1 MPVIWVKFLKAN
13 NLINFFFIFVLIYLI
28 YHTIYGR
35 FNIGNYLIYKYEYKM
50 YLKLKEKLD
59 INMDD
64 LNIDLHSFY
73 SNKDD
78 YMDEI
83 TKQKN
88 TNPVDGELIIKL
100 D

>member
-1 MPVIWVKFLKAN
+1 MKFLKTN
-13 NLINFFFIFVLIYLI
+13 NLINLFFIFVVIYLI

-50 YLKLKEKLD
+50 YVKLQEKLNID
-59 INMDD
+59 MID

-73 SNKDD
+73 SNKED
-78 YMDEI
+78 YIDEI
-83 TKQKN
+83 SKQKN
-88 TNPVDGELIIKL
+88 TNPIEGEVIIKL

>member
-1 MPVIWVKFLKAN
+1 MKFLKTN
-13 NLINFFFIFVLIYLI
+13 NLTNFFFIFVLFYLI
-28 YHTIYGR
+28 YHTIYGK
-35 FNIGNYLIYKYEYKM
+35 FNVGNYLIYKYEYKM
-50 YLKLKEKLD
+50 YLRLQEKLN
-59 INMDD
+59 IEMND

-78 YMDEI
+78 YIDEI

-88 TNPVDGELIIKL
+88 TNPVDGEVIIKL

>member
-1 MPVIWVKFLKAN
+1 MKFLKAN
-13 NLINFFFIFVLIYLI
+13 NLINFFFAFVMIYLI
-28 YHTIYGR
+28 YHTIYGK
-35 FNIGNYLIYKYEYKM
+35 FNVGNYLIYKYEYKM
-50 YLKLKEKLD
+50 YLRLQEKLN
-59 INMDD
+59 IEMND

-78 YMDEI
+78 YIDEI

-88 TNPVDGELIIKL
+88 TNPVDGEVIIKL

>member
-1 MPVIWVKFLKAN
+1 VKFLKTN
-13 NLINFFFIFVLIYLI
+13 NIINFFFLFVSIYLI

-35 FNIGNYLIYKYEYKM
+35 FNVGNYLIYKYEHKM
-50 YLKLKEKLD
+50 YLKLQEKLNID
-59 INMDD
+59 MND

-78 YMDEI
+78 YIDEI
-83 TKQKN
+83 SKQKN
-88 TNPVDGELIIKL
+88 TNPIDGELIIKL

>member
-1 MPVIWVKFLKAN
+1 MKFLKTN
-13 NLINFFFIFVLIYLI
+13 NLINLFFVFVVIYLI

-50 YLKLKEKLD
+50 YVKLQEKLNID
-59 INMDD
+59 MID

-73 SNKDD
+73 SNKED
-78 YMDEI
+78 YIDEI
-83 TKQKN
+83 SKQKN
-88 TNPVDGELIIKL
+88 SNPIEGEVIIKL

>member
-1 MPVIWVKFLKAN
+1 VKFLKTN
-13 NLINFFFIFVLIYLI
+13 NLINLFFVFVVIYLI

-50 YLKLKEKLD
+50 YVKLQEKLNID
-59 INMDD
+59 MID

-73 SNKDD
+73 SNKED
-78 YMDEI
+78 YIDEI
-83 TKQKN
+83 SKQKN
-88 TNPVDGELIIKL
+88 SNPIEGEVIIKL

>member
-1 MPVIWVKFLKAN
+1 M
-13 NLINFFFIFVLIYLI
+13 I

-35 FNIGNYLIYKYEYKM
+35 FNVGNYLIYKYEYKM
-50 YLKLKEKLD
+50 YLRLQEKLN
-59 INMDD
+59 IEMKD

-78 YMDEI
+78 YIDEI

-88 TNPVDGELIIKL
+88 TNPVDGEVIIKL

>member
-1 MPVIWVKFLKAN
+1 M
-13 NLINFFFIFVLIYLI
+13 IYLI
-28 YHTIYGR
+28 YHTIYGK
-35 FNIGNYLIYKYEYKM
+35 FNVGNYLIYQFEHKM
-50 YLKLKEKLD
+50 YLRLQEKLN
-59 INMDD
+59 IEMND

-78 YMDEI
+78 YIDEI

-88 TNPVDGELIIKL
+88 TNPIDGEVIIKL

>member
-1 MPVIWVKFLKAN
+1 MRFLKTN
-13 NLINFFFIFVLIYLI
+13 NLSNFFFVFVFIYLI

-35 FNIGNYLIYKYEYKM
+35 FNVGNYLIYKYEYKM
-50 YLKLKEKLD
+50 YLRLQEKLN
-59 INMDD
+59 IEMND

-78 YMDEI
+78 YIDEI
-83 TKQKN
+83 IKQKN
-88 TNPVDGELIIKL
+88 TNPIDGELIIKL

>member
-1 MPVIWVKFLKAN
+1 MRVICVKFLKTN
-13 NLINFFFIFVLIYLI
+13 NLTNFFFIFVLFYLI
-28 YHTIYGR
+28 YHTIYGK
-35 FNIGNYLIYKYEYKM
+35 FNVGNYLIYKYEHKM
-50 YLKLKEKLD
+50 YVRLQEKLN
-59 INMDD
+59 IEMKD

-78 YMDEI
+78 YIDEI

-88 TNPVDGELIIKL
+88 TNPVDGEVIIKL

>member
-1 MPVIWVKFLKAN
+1 
-13 NLINFFFIFVLIYLI
+13 
-28 YHTIYGR
+28 
-35 FNIGNYLIYKYEYKM
+35 M
-50 YLKLKEKLD
+50 YLLLQEKL
-59 INMDD
+59 NMKMND

-78 YMDEI
+78 YIDEI

-88 TNPVDGELIIKL
+88 TNPIDGELIIKL

>member
-1 MPVIWVKFLKAN
+1 MKFLKTN

-50 YLKLKEKLD
+50 YVKLKEKLD
-59 INMDD
+59 IDMVD

-88 TNPVDGELIIKL
+88 INPIDGEVIIKL

>member
-1 MPVIWVKFLKAN
+1 MKFLKTN

-35 FNIGNYLIYKYEYKM
+35 FNVGNYLIYKYEYKM
-50 YLKLKEKLD
+50 YLRLQEKLN
-59 INMDD
+59 IKMND

-78 YMDEI
+78 YIDEI
-83 TKQKN
+83 AKQKN
-88 TNPVDGELIIKL
+88 TNPIDGEVIIKL

>member
-1 MPVIWVKFLKAN
+1 MKFLKAN

-73 SNKDD
+73 TNKDD

-88 TNPVDGELIIKL
+88 TNPIDGEVIIKL